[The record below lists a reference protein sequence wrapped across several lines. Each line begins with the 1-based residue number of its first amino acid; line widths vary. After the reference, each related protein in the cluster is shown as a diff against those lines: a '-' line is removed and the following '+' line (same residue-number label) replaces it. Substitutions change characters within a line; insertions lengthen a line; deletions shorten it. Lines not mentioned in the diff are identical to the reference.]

1 MPEEIE
7 HDPVN
12 PGAEAEP
19 AEGKTNQP
27 DVSQDTVAEGDTDQ
41 SSVET
46 DEEQVA
52 TLTQTPN
59 EELAV
64 DPDIE
69 QPSQVPT
76 DIVESDPG
84 AEDEE

>member
-1 MPEEIE
+1 MPDESENQ
-7 HDPVN
+7 N
-12 PGAEAEP
+12 PSGEP
-19 AEGKTNQP
+19 EQP
-27 DVSQDTVAEGDTDQ
+27 LS
-41 SSVET
+41 

-52 TLTQTPN
+52 MLEQTPA

-76 DIVESDPG
+76 DVVESDPG
-84 AEDEE
+84 AEDTE

>member
-1 MPEEIE
+1 MPDEVE
-7 HDPVN
+7 HEPVN

-27 DVSQDTVAEGDTDQ
+27 AYTL
-41 SSVET
+41 T

-52 TLTQTPN
+52 TLEQTPN
-59 EELAV
+59 EVLAV

-69 QPSQVPT
+69 QPSQEPT
-76 DIVESDPG
+76 DIIESDPG